1 MMNIERPTSNAQHR
15 MAASRGIVQRSMF
28 DVRCSMF
35 VFTAVLFAALRLF
48 GQASTNLPP
57 TLSPAYPE
65 IPPPF
70 WEQIGTTVLVAGIT
84 LIALAV
90 LILWKLFQ
98 LKPEVILPPEIVARE
113 ALAKLP
119 RQPGDGKHLSEVSQI
134 LRRYV
139 IVAFELPAAEL
150 TTAEFCTALAAN
162 EKIGTELARTFA
174 DFLHECDERKF
185 SSSPAAEPFNA
196 VARALELV
204 SSAEA
209 RRSRSAPVPGAAM
222 SPMQD
227 APTCQQTQHRPDIAA
242 SGDGRTPR

>member
-1 MMNIERPTSNAQHR
+1 
-15 MAASRGIVQRSMF
+15 
-28 DVRCSMF
+28 MF

-134 LRRYV
+134 LRRYA
-139 IVAFELPAAEL
+139 IAAFELPPGEF
-150 TTAEFCTALAAN
+150 TTAEFSAALAAS
-162 EKIGTELARTFA
+162 EKIGAELAQTISN
-174 DFLHECDERKF
+174 FLHECDERKF
-185 SSSPAAEPFNA
+185 SPSNPDMPVNAAN
-196 VARALELV
+196 RALQIINLGEQQRQK
-204 SSAEA
+204 SE
-209 RRSRSAPVPGAAM
+209 GAKH
-222 SPMQD
+222 D
-227 APTCQQTQHRPDIAA
+227 
-242 SGDGRTPR
+242 

>member
-1 MMNIERPTSNAQHR
+1 

-35 VFTAVLFAALRLF
+35 VFTAVLFANTRLF

-134 LRRYV
+134 LRRYA
-139 IVAFELPAAEL
+139 IAAFELPPGEF
-150 TTAEFCTALAAN
+150 TTAEFSAALAAS
-162 EKIGTELARTFA
+162 EKIGAELAQTISN
-174 DFLHECDERKF
+174 FLHECDERKF
-185 SSSPAAEPFNA
+185 SPSNPDMPVNAAN
-196 VARALELV
+196 RALQIINLGEQQRQK
-204 SSAEA
+204 SE
-209 RRSRSAPVPGAAM
+209 GAKH
-222 SPMQD
+222 D
-227 APTCQQTQHRPDIAA
+227 
-242 SGDGRTPR
+242 